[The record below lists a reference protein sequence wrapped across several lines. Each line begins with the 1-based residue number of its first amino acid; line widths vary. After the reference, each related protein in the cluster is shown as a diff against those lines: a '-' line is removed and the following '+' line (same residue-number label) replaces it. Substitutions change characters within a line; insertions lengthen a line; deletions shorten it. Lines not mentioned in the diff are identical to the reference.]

1 MNYLGEKCPVCD
13 KYFHEG
19 DDVVVCP
26 ECGTPHHRE
35 CYKKNNKC
43 ANESLH
49 GENFEYKSY
58 NSDTENKSETK
69 CKYCGSLN
77 EKEAFF
83 CSKCGAPLD
92 TKNSDKD
99 AQNNTAEAP
108 NNRNQENRNGYSMPF
123 SADIMDPLAG
133 VPKDFDLGDGV
144 TAGEAAKYV
153 KQSTPYFIRIFTNIK
168 NFSKSKFNFAA
179 AIFTG
184 GYLLYRK
191 MYKIGTIIASIQA
204 AMMLLTIYIAYCTDY
219 YTILEHISN
228 ISSNA
233 SGSTFETFNSLM
245 EYIST
250 LSTGQIF
257 LIFLP
262 SIFEIINIVMI
273 LVIGGCANRLYFA
286 HCKKQII
293 KIKTENIEKSQIDEK
308 LETKGG
314 VNTALAISLLVSYFI
329 INYLP
334 RILINII

>member
-1 MNYLGEKCPVCD
+1 MNYIGEKCPVCD

-26 ECGTPHHRE
+26 DCGTPHHRE
-35 CYKKNNKC
+35 CYEINNKC
-43 ANESLH
+43 ANETLH
-49 GENFEYKSY
+49 GENFEYKSN
-58 NSDTENKSETK
+58 NSNAENKSETN
-69 CKYCGSLN
+69 CKYCGFPN
-77 EKEAFF
+77 DKDAFF
-83 CSKCGAPLD
+83 CSKCGAPI
-92 TKNSDKD
+92 D
-99 AQNNTAEAP
+99 AKNNTQNKQS
-108 NNRNQENRNGYSMPF
+108 NNTTYNDRQQENKAGYSPPF
-123 SADIMDPLAG
+123 SMDMMDPLAG

-153 KQSTPYFIRIFTNIK
+153 KQNTPYFIRIFTNIK

-191 MYKIGTIIASIQA
+191 MYKLGAVIASIQA
-204 AMMLLTIYIAYCTDY
+204 AIMLLTLYIAYCTDY
-219 YTILEHISN
+219 TTIANHISGL
-228 ISSNA
+228 NA
-233 SGSTFETFNSLM
+233 SATGSNMETFNSLM

-250 LSTGQIF
+250 LSVGQIF
-257 LIFLP
+257 LIILP
-262 SIFEIINIVMI
+262 SIFEIINIVMM

-293 KIKTENIEKSQIDEK
+293 KIKAENAEKIPADEK

-334 RILINII
+334 RILISII